1 MVLVGPRGSGG
12 SVLLGPVAQTLLRR
26 GACPT
31 LFVHGITATG
41 HCSAGTVPSAGALA
55 T

>member
-1 MVLVGPRGSGG
+1 VLVGPRGSDGAT
-12 SVLLGPVAQTLLRR
+12 LLGPVAQQLLRR

-31 LFVHGITATG
+31 LFVHGITATR
-41 HCSAGTVPSAGALA
+41 HWSVGTVPSAGALA